1 MAPRCEPQ
9 TEVEWQIAVDAANA
23 LLRIDAARQYGLI
36 EGGPAI
42 DVDRCVELIERGA
55 ARGTMPRR
63 ESVEEFVMGFNGELA
78 RQKAAVLGMPGRDG

>member
-36 EGGPAI
+36 VGGPAI
-42 DVDRCVELIERGA
+42 DVDRCVELLERGA
-55 ARGTMPRR
+55 AQGTVPRR
-63 ESVEEFVMGFNGELA
+63 ESVEEYVVGFNQELA
-78 RQKAAVLGMPGRDG
+78 QQKASVLGLPGRDE